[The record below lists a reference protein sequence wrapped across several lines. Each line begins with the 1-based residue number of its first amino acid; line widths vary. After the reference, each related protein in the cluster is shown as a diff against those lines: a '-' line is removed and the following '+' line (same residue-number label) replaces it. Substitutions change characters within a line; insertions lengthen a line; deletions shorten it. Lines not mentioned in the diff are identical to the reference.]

1 MANERLRVALLE
13 HGTTVDALAEAVQV
27 DAKTVE
33 RWITQGRIPYRKH
46 RFAVA
51 RLLGVDEAYLWPDA
65 LTPQQTAAVS
75 ESEIVTVYP
84 HRWAVPRD
92 AWGRLFSQAQQE
104 IGVLVYSGVFVA
116 QDTGLLR
123 LFAEKAGTGTRVRI
137 LLGDPDCREVAQ
149 RGEDEG
155 VGDGL
160 AAQIRTALRY
170 YQALRQVDG
179 VEIRLHDT
187 ILYNSIY
194 RGDDHLLVNT
204 HIYGKFAADAPVM
217 HLRRV
222 TGGGMVSA
230 YTDSFDS
237 VWDRAVPVGP

>member
-51 RLLGVDEAYLWPDA
+51 KLLGVEESYLWPDA
-65 LTPQQTAAVS
+65 LTPAQAAAVS

-84 HRWAVPRD
+84 HRWAVPKD
-92 AWGRLFSQAQQE
+92 TWGRLFSAAREQ
-104 IGVLVYSGVFVA
+104 IDVLVYSGIFIA
-116 QDTGLLR
+116 QDTGIMR
-123 LFAEKAGTGTRVRI
+123 TFANRADAGVKVRI
-137 LLGDPDCREVAQ
+137 LLGDPDCAEVTQ
-149 RGEDEG
+149 RGADEG
-155 VGDGL
+155 VHDGM
-160 AAQIRTALRY
+160 AAQIRTALFLYRSLH
-170 YQALRQVDG
+170 QREG

-194 RGDDHLLVNT
+194 RADDQLLVNT
-204 HIYGKFAADAPVM
+204 HVYGKAASDAPVM
-217 HLRRV
+217 HLRKV
-222 TGGGMVSA
+222 TGGDMVST
-230 YTDSFDS
+230 YTSSFEA
-237 VWDRAVPVGP
+237 VWNRATPVES